1 MRGEVLCVGGQPR
14 GKGTVQRQGGDS
26 ALREATGL
34 RGGGVMLQ
42 AVRLQANPRHQQG
55 EMLRVQA
62 VAEEACM
69 PARDVSS
76 HCGW

>member
-1 MRGEVLCVGGQPR
+1 MRGEVLCVSDQPR
-14 GKGTVQRQGGDS
+14 GKGTVQHEGGDS
-26 ALREATGL
+26 ALREAMGL

-62 VAEEACM
+62 AAKEACM

-76 HCGW
+76 HYGW